1 MTTMWSYSDADGV
14 SLTVA
19 PCAMGHAEMTVR
31 VGTRPD
37 AVTVCI
43 EPDAV
48 PAVAAK
54 LYEAA
59 GRTVPLMLERPRV
72 PQDGSRLRYGAF
84 GMRMHDGGI
93 AFSLPGVEVEAIPP
107 DAALEVAAH
116 IAAYA
121 ENAAARVPD
130 PEHVT
135 ELADVL
141 ARAGAM
147 LATTSVE
154 QLARA
159 AITWWQDKEAG
170 R

>member
-1 MTTMWSYSDADGV
+1 MWSYSDEDGA
-14 SLTVA
+14 SLSVA
-19 PCAMGHAEMTVR
+19 PCAMGHAELTVR
-31 VGTRPD
+31 GDAKLD
-37 AVTVCI
+37 AVKVCI

-48 PAVAAK
+48 PAVAVK

-59 GRTVPLMLERPRV
+59 GRAVPLMLERPRV

-93 AFSLPGVEVEAIPP
+93 AFSLPGVEVEAIPHG
-107 DAALEVAAH
+107 AALELAAH

-130 PEHVT
+130 PEHVA

-147 LATTSVE
+147 LATTPVE

-159 AITWWQDKEAG
+159 AITWMHGKEPAS
-170 R
+170 